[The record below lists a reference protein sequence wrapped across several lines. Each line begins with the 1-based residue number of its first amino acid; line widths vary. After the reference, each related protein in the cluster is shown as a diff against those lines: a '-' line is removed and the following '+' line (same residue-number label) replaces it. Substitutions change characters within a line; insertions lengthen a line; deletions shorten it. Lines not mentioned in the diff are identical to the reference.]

1 MRDIIL
7 KVLREEVSKG
17 NVTCDNCGWSWKL
30 SEGGHDPYICHQCNH
45 NNEPKN
51 LQEQTLEDSFRLNP
65 TKFRIMKKYWDENG
79 VTKETIDTMQTG
91 LLRPKELMLFY
102 LIVYFGGLEGFQK
115 EIEKRIGKKII
126 RCSDRKN
133 DLRFKVDTVVVDLET
148 LSQLGAV
155 KLMITVDKNGSSRVY
170 NYEDGVVE
178 NFEYSKLE
186 DLYGSDMYEEIM
198 SQITEKIEDC
208 LTILNMGHHV
218 DVDVWDITFG
228 EL

>member
-7 KVLREEVSKG
+7 KVLREEVRKG
-17 NVTCDNCGWSWKL
+17 KVTCDNCGWSWKL
-30 SEGGHDPYICHQCNH
+30 SEGGHDPYICHKCNH

-79 VTKETIDTMQTG
+79 VTEETIDTMQTG

-102 LIVYFGGLEGFQK
+102 LIVYFGGLGGFQK

-155 KLMITVDKNGSSRVY
+155 KLMITVNKNGSSRVY

-198 SQITEKIEDC
+198 SQITEKIGDC

>member
-17 NVTCDNCGWSWKL
+17 KVTCDNCGWSWKL

-51 LQEQTLEDSFRLNP
+51 LQEQTLEDSFGLNP
-65 TKFRIMKKYWDENG
+65 SKFRIMKKYWDENG

-102 LIVYFGGLEGFQK
+102 LIVYFGGLEGFRK
-115 EIEKRIGKKII
+115 EIEKRIGKKVIG
-126 RCSDRKN
+126 CSDRKN

-148 LSQLGAV
+148 LSELGAV

-186 DLYGSDMYEEIM
+186 DLYGSDKYEEIM
-198 SQITEKIEDC
+198 TQITEKIGDC

>member
-1 MRDIIL
+1 
-7 KVLREEVSKG
+7 
-17 NVTCDNCGWSWKL
+17 
-30 SEGGHDPYICHQCNH
+30 
-45 NNEPKN
+45 
-51 LQEQTLEDSFRLNP
+51 
-65 TKFRIMKKYWDENG
+65 MKKYWDENG

-115 EIEKRIGKKII
+115 EIEKRIGKKVI

-155 KLMITVDKNGSSRVY
+155 KLMITVDKDGSSGVY
-170 NYEDGVVE
+170 NYEDGVFE

-198 SQITEKIEDC
+198 SQITEKIGDC

-218 DVDVWDITFG
+218 DVDVWDIIFG

>member
-7 KVLREEVSKG
+7 KVLREEISKG
-17 NVTCDNCGWSWKL
+17 KVTCDNCGWSWKL
-30 SEGGHDPYICHQCNH
+30 SEGGYDPYICHQCNY
-45 NNEPKN
+45 NNKPKN

-65 TKFRIMKKYWDENG
+65 SKFRIMKKYWDENG
-79 VTKETIDTMQTG
+79 VTKETIDTMQNS

-102 LIVYFGGLEGFQK
+102 LIVYFGGLVGFQK
-115 EIEKRIGKKII
+115 EIEKRIGKKVI

-133 DLRFKVDTVVVDLET
+133 NLRFKVDSVVVDLET
-148 LSQLGAV
+148 LSELGAV

-198 SQITEKIEDC
+198 NQLTEKIGDC
-208 LTILNMGHHV
+208 LTILNMGDYV
-218 DVDVWDITFG
+218 DVDVWDIFLG

>member
-17 NVTCDNCGWSWKL
+17 KVTCDNCGWSWKL
-30 SEGGHDPYICHQCNH
+30 SEGGHDPYICHKCNH

-79 VTKETIDTMQTG
+79 VTDETIDSMQTG
-91 LLRPKELMLFY
+91 LLRPKEMMLFY

-115 EIEKRIGKKII
+115 EIKKRIGKKVI

-133 DLRFKVDTVVVDLET
+133 ELSFKVDNVVVDFET
-148 LSQLGAV
+148 FDLGDV
-155 KLMITVDKNGSSRVY
+155 KLIITVDKNGSSRVY

-178 NFEYSKLE
+178 KFKYSEVE
-186 DLYGSDMYEEIM
+186 DLYGSEMYEEIM
-198 SQITEKIEDC
+198 NQLTEKIGDC
-208 LTILNMGHHV
+208 LTNLNMGG
-218 DVDVWDITFG
+218 DINVDVWDITFG

>member
-1 MRDIIL
+1 MRDLIL

-17 NVTCDNCGWSWKL
+17 KVTCDNCGWSWKL
-30 SEGGHDPYICHQCNH
+30 SEGGHDPYICHKCNH

-79 VTKETIDTMQTG
+79 VTDETIDSMQTG
-91 LLRPKELMLFY
+91 LLRPKEMMLFY

-115 EIEKRIGKKII
+115 EIKKRIGKKVI

-133 DLRFKVDTVVVDLET
+133 ELSFKVDNVVVDFET
-148 LSQLGAV
+148 FDLGDV
-155 KLMITVDKNGSSRVY
+155 KLIITVDKNGSSRVY

-178 NFEYSKLE
+178 KFKYSEVE
-186 DLYGSDMYEEIM
+186 DLYGSEMYEEIM
-198 SQITEKIEDC
+198 NQLTEKIGDC
-208 LTILNMGHHV
+208 LTNLNMGG
-218 DVDVWDITFG
+218 DINVDVWDITFG